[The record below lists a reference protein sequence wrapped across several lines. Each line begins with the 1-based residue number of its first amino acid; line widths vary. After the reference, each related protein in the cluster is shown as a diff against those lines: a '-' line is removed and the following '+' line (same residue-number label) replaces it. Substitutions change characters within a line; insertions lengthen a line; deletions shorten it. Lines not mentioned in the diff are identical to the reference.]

1 MSKFFIFA
9 FLWYI
14 LGSPFL
20 ALLVLLLVLYFLDR
34 RFIGLMPSLVKP
46 IKRMRQTSRLREEL
60 RLNPHYT
67 SAKHELAR
75 LLMERKRYREAAELL
90 EQVKERTDESDD
102 LNAELAICYL
112 HLGRSEGPI
121 MLEKVLEGNPRVK
134 YGEPLL
140 ILGRHF
146 SKSEPERA
154 IQHLR
159 QFQEVHASSVQGHYR
174 LGQIF
179 EALDRQHDAKSAFR
193 EAQEIYRSLPKYK
206 RKSERRWFILSML
219 KTLGK
224 SK

>member
-14 LGSPFL
+14 LDSPFL
-20 ALLVLLLVLYFLDR
+20 ALLVLLFVLYFMDR
-34 RFIGLMPSLVKP
+34 RFVGLTPSIGKP
-46 IKRMRQTSRLREEL
+46 LKRMRQTRRLREEL

-75 LLMERKRYREAAELL
+75 LLMERKRYSEAAELL
-90 EQVKERTDESDD
+90 EQVKERTDDSDD

-112 HLGRSEGPI
+112 HLGRSDGAVK
-121 MLEKVLEGNPRVK
+121 LEEVLKDNPRVK

-140 ILGRHF
+140 ILGKHF

-159 QFQEVHASSVQGHYR
+159 QFQEVHSSSVQGYYR

-179 EALDRQHDAKSAFR
+179 EVLDRQQDAGTAYR

-219 KTLGK
+219 KSLGK